1 MNYLIRNLF
10 FLVAMILSF
19 NTFSSDTF
27 DKEEHISGIQLKSG
41 KNEDTRFY
49 QGSFTRVIKAPNEQL
64 KGFQRRLKVHL
75 EKLYEPHQAATGFI
89 KERGIVSN
97 AKEHIKK
104 AAVFNIDLA
113 NFFDQINFGRVRGM
127 LMAKPYCLQEDTA
140 TIIAHL
146 CCCNKIVPQGAPT
159 SPVIS
164 NMICKKLDRELSFL
178 AKKIGLFTLV
188 MLMTLLFP
196 LGP

>member
-1 MNYLIRNLF
+1 MLTPLTTPHNL
-10 FLVAMILSF
+10 AHILGTTLQKLTYVLYALGVDRQYS
-19 NTFSSDTF
+19 TFEIT
-27 DKEEHISGIQLKSG
+27 K
-41 KNEDTRFY
+41 KN
-49 QGSFTRVIKAPNEQL
+49 GGVRVIKAPNEQL